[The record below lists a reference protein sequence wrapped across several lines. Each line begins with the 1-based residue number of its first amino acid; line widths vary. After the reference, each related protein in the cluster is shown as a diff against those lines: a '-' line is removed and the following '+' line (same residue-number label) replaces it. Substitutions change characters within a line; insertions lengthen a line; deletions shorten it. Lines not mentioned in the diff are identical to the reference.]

1 MLRIMNFAPRQ
12 LRQFGLQLPT
22 MFESVGIYCT
32 GNNTRNPVHLPS
44 PNPYPTCVLT
54 NPNFPVPCI
63 PTQWSLCS
71 TECNSSSDKA
81 DQSLLNPLHSSPFT
95 TVKYLLPLGCF
106 LNGFVPIN
114 FPAKSI
120 PPSRAKSALLHAQ
133 QNPVGFDDKQQRQQL
148 VWGTLRRFS
157 TLLHGQ

>member
-1 MLRIMNFAPRQ
+1 MKFLEYVIGQNVAYYEFCPKIAATVWTTTPHYVRISWNILHWKQ
-12 LRQFGLQLPT
+12 HQK
-22 MFESVGIYCT
+22 SC
-32 GNNTRNPVHLPS
+32 S

-120 PPSRAKSALLHAQ
+120 PPSRAKSALLHA
-133 QNPVGFDDKQQRQQL
+133 
-148 VWGTLRRFS
+148 
-157 TLLHGQ
+157 